1 MKHTSFALAMLALGA
16 SAVAQAQSSV
26 QVYGLLDAGV
36 DYSSNAG
43 AGGKS
48 ATRVSS
54 GGMNTSRWGLR
65 GSEDIGAG
73 LKAVWNLEGG
83 VLMDSGGADGAL
95 FRRQATVGLDGGF
108 GRVLLGRSFTSVYD
122 TVIQFDPMGFA
133 PFYSWATSGPA
144 TGPSKYGMT
153 TGFDNMLKYAG
164 TSGGFKYGASYGFGE
179 QGNGARDSAKLAT
192 ALSYGSG
199 GLGLMATWERVN
211 GNTLP
216 ASGRRDQ
223 TSVIHLGASVE
234 RGAFKLYLSGRD
246 FRTEQGNPSLRDIEG
261 KTVWAGLAWKGLPNT
276 TLTGAV
282 YKIDVR
288 NVAGGT
294 DADPVLY
301 VARYRYA
308 LSKRT
313 DVYLAAAYAKAKNAR
328 LTGLSR
334 DDAGV
339 GTTQRG
345 AISGVQHRF

>member
-1 MKHTSFALAMLALGA
+1 MKSPSFALAILALGA
-16 SAVAQAQSSV
+16 SAAAQAQSSV
-26 QVYGLLDAGV
+26 QIYGLLDAGV
-36 DYSSNAG
+36 DYASDAG

-65 GSEDIGAG
+65 GSEDMGGG

-95 FRRQATVGLDGGF
+95 FRRQAYVGLDGRF
-108 GRVLLGRSFTSVYD
+108 GRVVLGRSFTSVYD

-133 PFYSWATSGPA
+133 PFYSWATGGPA
-144 TGPSKYGMT
+144 TGASRYGMT

-164 TSGGFKYGASYGFGE
+164 TSGAFKYGASYGFGE
-179 QGNGARDSAKLAT
+179 QGNGARDSAKLAA
-192 ALSYGSG
+192 ALSYSAK
-199 GLGLMATWERVN
+199 GLGLMGTWERID

-216 ASGRRDQ
+216 ASGRRDE
-223 TSVIHLGASVE
+223 TSVIHAGATYE
-234 RGAFKLYLSGRD
+234 AGAFKLYLSGRD
-246 FRTEQGNPSLRDIEG
+246 YRARQGNRTLRDVEG
-261 KTVWAGLAWKGLPNT
+261 QTVWAGLAWKGLPNT

-282 YKIDVR
+282 YRIDVR

-294 DADPVLY
+294 DADPLMY

-313 DVYLAAAYAKAKNAR
+313 DVYVAAAYARAKNAR

-334 DDAGV
+334 DDAGFAD
-339 GTTQRG
+339 TQRG
-345 AISGVQHRF
+345 VIAGVQHRF

>member
-1 MKHTSFALAMLALGA
+1 MKPISFAVAILALGA
-16 SAVAQAQSSV
+16 GAAAQAQSSV
-26 QVYGLLDAGV
+26 QIYGLLDAGV
-36 DYSSNAG
+36 DYASDAG

-95 FRRQATVGLDGGF
+95 FRRQAYVGLDGKF
-108 GRVLLGRSFTSVYD
+108 GRVVLGRSFTSVYD

-153 TGFDNMLKYAG
+153 TGFDNMVKYSG
-164 TSGGFKYGASYGFGE
+164 TSGAFKYGATYGFGE
-179 QGNGARDSAKLAT
+179 QSSGARDSAKIAT
-192 ALSYGSG
+192 AVSYSAN
-199 GLGLMATWERVN
+199 GLGLMGTWERVN
-211 GNTLP
+211 GNTLA
-216 ASGRRDQ
+216 ASGRRDE
-223 TSVIHLGASVE
+223 TTVIHAGATFE
-234 RGAFKLYLSGRD
+234 TGAFKLYLVGRD
-246 FRTEQGNPSLRDIEG
+246 YQAEPGNRTLRDVEG
-261 KTVWAGLAWKGLPNT
+261 KTVWAGVAWKGLPNT
-276 TLTGAV
+276 TITGAV
-282 YKIDVR
+282 YKIDVG
-288 NVAGGT
+288 NVGGGT

-313 DVYLAAAYAKAKNAR
+313 DVYVAAAYAKARNAR

-334 DDAGV
+334 DDAGFAD
-339 GTTQRG
+339 TQRG
-345 AISGVQHRF
+345 VITGVQHRF